1 MRRLAEFFSF
11 TSQSSRETCIVPV
24 ALPSE
29 LSRRFPEFLPT
40 WRHRSVSKSWQRTIL
55 RTRLKQALEPSENW
69 SMTQLLRVSCSYFE
83 GGSDYLAR
91 RLKLG
96 PPSEEL
102 TGTAEAILLRGNVD
116 GPEPSEVARGEGTY
130 QCEIENEQGPM
141 LRLQLVRVAGGSGR
155 SAASVGDSQEEL
167 LVPVVKALFQ
177 RF

>member
-1 MRRLAEFFSF
+1 
-11 TSQSSRETCIVPV
+11 
-24 ALPSE
+24 
-29 LSRRFPEFLPT
+29 
-40 WRHRSVSKSWQRTIL
+40 
-55 RTRLKQALEPSENW
+55 
-69 SMTQLLRVSCSYFE
+69 MTQLLRVSCSYFE

-102 TGTAEAILLRGNVD
+102 TGTAEAILLQGNVD
-116 GPEPSEVARGEGTY
+116 GPEPYEVARGEGTY
-130 QCEIENEQGPM
+130 QCEIENEEGPM

-155 SAASVGDSQEEL
+155 SATSVGDSQEEL